1 MLHKIK
7 FDKRKEE
14 KIMDFNEIES
24 KMDKTISVFEQNL
37 SEVRAG
43 RANPAILNKVSVE
56 YYGTPTPL
64 QSLANIT
71 VPEAR
76 TLIIKPFDKGC
87 LKDIVRAIN
96 EADLGINPT
105 DNGESVIMSIPA
117 LTEDRRRENEKA
129 YLRP

>member
-1 MLHKIK
+1 MTN
-7 FDKRKEE
+7 E
-14 KIMDFNEIES
+14 EIELQMMHCIETMES
-24 KMDKTISVFEQNL
+24 RLTSI
-37 SEVRAG
+37 RAG
-43 RANPAILNKVSVE
+43 RANPAMLNGINVE

-117 LTEDRRRENEKA
+117 LTEDRRREYVK
-129 YLRP
+129 